1 MAVLRIG
8 ADRAMGLRG
17 ARQAHGKV
25 LLDAPGHVAAPV
37 PIQPI
42 PFDTAIA
49 FAPVM
54 QLTFS

>member
-1 MAVLRIG
+1 
-8 ADRAMGLRG
+8 MGLRG